1 MTSTRPTTPQLEF
14 DFSNE
19 ADWDAVTSEL
29 QTEQSSSAAMKK
41 SALDSVSND
50 LMEKIV
56 DDAKMER
63 AWKKVKANKGAPGP
77 DGIALDEFFE
87 TFRHHWPETRRQL
100 LEGTYQPGPCRRKS
114 ISKPDGGTRDL
125 GIPNVVDRVIQQAI
139 LIVLTPIFDPDFSE
153 SSFGFRPKRS
163 ASGAIKQIQAT
174 IRQGFRHCVDM
185 DLSKF
190 FDRVQHDVLLSQVS
204 RKVDDKRLLKLIG
217 RFLRAGVMVDGLL
230 QPSAEGTMQGGPLSP
245 FLANIMLD
253 DFDKE
258 LERRGLP
265 FVRYADDFQIFTK
278 TEVAAKRVFDSVE
291 RYLTRQLKLVV
302 NHEKSCVCRTDGVEF
317 LGYEMH
323 GYGGQIRVSA
333 KSVAKFKERSR
344 EILNR
349 NRGVSIRQRLKELG
363 QYVRGWMGYFSLEQ
377 RKTLSRDLDK
387 WLRRRLRA
395 CYWKQ
400 WRKPS
405 VRVRKLRGM
414 GIRRDQAYSHG
425 NSRKGCWRMSRTLA
439 VQMAFTTQW
448 LTDQGMVSLE
458 DRWNKSA
465 PRRRNA

>member
-1 MTSTRPTTPQLEF
+1 
-14 DFSNE
+14 
-19 ADWDAVTSEL
+19 
-29 QTEQSSSAAMKK
+29 
-41 SALDSVSND
+41 
-50 LMEKIV
+50 
-56 DDAKMER
+56 
-63 AWKKVKANKGAPGP
+63 
-77 DGIALDEFFE
+77 
-87 TFRHHWPETRRQL
+87 
-100 LEGTYQPGPCRRKS
+100 
-114 ISKPDGGTRDL
+114 
-125 GIPNVVDRVIQQAI
+125 
-139 LIVLTPIFDPDFSE
+139 
-153 SSFGFRPKRS
+153 
-163 ASGAIKQIQAT
+163 
-174 IRQGFRHCVDM
+174 
-185 DLSKF
+185 
-190 FDRVQHDVLLSQVS
+190 
-204 RKVDDKRLLKLIG
+204 
-217 RFLRAGVMVDGLL
+217 
-230 QPSAEGTMQGGPLSP
+230 MQGGPLSP

-278 TEVAAKRVFDSVE
+278 TEAAAKRVFDSVE
-291 RYLTRQLKLVV
+291 RYLTRKLKLVV
-302 NHEKSCVCRTDGVEF
+302 NHQKSCVCRTAGVEF

-323 GYGGQIRVSA
+323 GGGGQIRVSA

-349 NRGVSIRQRLKELG
+349 NRGVSIGQRLKELG

-377 RKTLSRDLDK
+377 RKSLSRDLDK

-405 VRVRKLRGM
+405 VRVRKLREL

-425 NSRKGCWRMSRTLA
+425 NSRKGCWRMSGTLA

-458 DRWNKSA
+458 DQWNKSA